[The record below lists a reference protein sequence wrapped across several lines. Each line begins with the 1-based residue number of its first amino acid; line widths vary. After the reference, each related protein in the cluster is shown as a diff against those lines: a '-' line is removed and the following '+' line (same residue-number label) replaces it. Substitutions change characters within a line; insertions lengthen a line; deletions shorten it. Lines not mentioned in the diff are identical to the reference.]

1 MGILQARILE
11 WVAIS
16 FSKGSSQPRNQT
28 QVSCIAGR
36 FFTDWATREASE
48 DTNPIVGAPPS
59 SPNHLPKVSISK
71 YHHIVQWRFQHT
83 GFEGI
88 QHEARSSPPLWR
100 SLVNISTSISEGSAE
115 HDPPFPKVQSF
126 VNYFLGFLPSVYWY
140 SISGAGLPEINFQ
153 LRSYYYLWM
162 SLGKLINLSRPQL
175 PYLMKV

>member
-16 FSKGSSQPRNQT
+16 FSKGSSQPRNRT

-88 QHEARSSPPLWR
+88 QHEAPSSPP
-100 SLVNISTSISEGSAE
+100 SLKELGQYQHLHFRGVSRAWSTFPQGSVICELFFRIFAICVLV
-115 HDPPFPKVQSF
+115 F
-126 VNYFLGFLPSVYWY
+126 
-140 SISGAGLPEINFQ
+140 
-153 LRSYYYLWM
+153 YLW
-162 SLGKLINLSRPQL
+162 SWLAWD
-175 PYLMKV
+175 